1 MRQAPQHGVQM
12 PPPPRTPLGSVLRL
26 GAGRGK
32 VGWSSARP
40 RAVPSSCCSLPLI
53 GPTGRTRR
61 LAVLTGNPRGGGGLS
76 GTPGSRGLPVS
87 TAPGN
92 RLATRCPPKRQLPP
106 TRCPQQSPAGGPL
119 GRVASPRPVLL
130 ADDLRS
136 REGGAAASG
145 MLDSSVADAMTQ
157 LTLKLLEKKLEQERE
172 HVGGD
177 PEDPRV
183 TPGGEDRPDAALLG
197 ALGRR
202 RDLLRT
208 LREQRLLE
216 EASQAPARSRPPP
229 PATPPLGVY
238 PAAPLPPRAPEPPW
252 LIQPWALQP
261 LAAAVQ
267 PPPQAGPP
275 PRGPGGIKE
284 DMVEMMLMQNA
295 QLHQILMH
303 SLMLRALPSSVF
315 SPLGASQ
322 AAPLHPGLQR
332 PRAPSVH
339 HHHHY
344 APPAPGSLPACPPW
358 PALLATLPPAPGLLP
373 ALHPLAGPA
382 AAGSPPASDGALPT
396 QAAGPWAWARGLCQ
410 SAPRSAPAPREQT
423 AVAAKRAPRRCSPR
437 APGAGSPRRTAS
449 SRQGP
454 WCCCRRR
461 YVGGPGVR
469 AQLAWCAP
477 TACSRDALGPAQL
490 A

>member
-157 LTLKLLEKKLEQERE
+157 LTLKLLEKVR
-172 HVGGD
+172 VGGK
-177 PEDPRV
+177 
-183 TPGGEDRPDAALLG
+183 DRAFSSSSRKHGP
-197 ALGRR
+197 
-202 RDLLRT
+202 
-208 LREQRLLE
+208 
-216 EASQAPARSRPPP
+216 EASCCTRQGAPASEPQHF
-229 PATPPLGVY
+229 AMMKDCGFLGLVFFLCIY
-238 PAAPLPPRAPEPPW
+238 AEPT
-252 LIQPWALQP
+252 
-261 LAAAVQ
+261 
-267 PPPQAGPP
+267 
-275 PRGPGGIKE
+275 R
-284 DMVEMMLMQNA
+284 
-295 QLHQILMH
+295 
-303 SLMLRALPSSVF
+303 F
-315 SPLGASQ
+315 F
-322 AAPLHPGLQR
+322 
-332 PRAPSVH
+332 
-339 HHHHY
+339 
-344 APPAPGSLPACPPW
+344 
-358 PALLATLPPAPGLLP
+358 
-373 ALHPLAGPA
+373 
-382 AAGSPPASDGALPT
+382 
-396 QAAGPWAWARGLCQ
+396 
-410 SAPRSAPAPREQT
+410 
-423 AVAAKRAPRRCSPR
+423 
-437 APGAGSPRRTAS
+437 
-449 SRQGP
+449 
-454 WCCCRRR
+454 
-461 YVGGPGVR
+461 
-469 AQLAWCAP
+469 
-477 TACSRDALGPAQL
+477 
-490 A
+490 